1 MVFNI
6 SDDIC
11 NLADSAVLRG
21 LRRMSALGSD
31 AHREVGIAFF
41 GDTDT
46 GKVGLEDMLDI
57 YGQYGA
63 ALVNNAVKVNATGL
77 ESLHDSLCTGIL

>member
-31 AHREVGIAFF
+31 AHREVGIALF

-46 GKVGLEDMLDI
+46 CKIALEDMLDI

-63 ALVNNAVKVNATGL
+63 ALVNNAVEVNTA
-77 ESLHDSLCTGIL
+77 